1 MFQQPEQT
9 KGYWGGKSVLIKSV
23 LMLLFPFFLYFLE
36 DSILASQ
43 KLTPIM
49 KNLAAT
55 LGKNELWDI
64 LPNISHLLNVFIPT
78 GEEDSCYLW
87 TLFCERLQTGKGL
100 ELFLCL
106 KLPQLFQAKK
116 QPGLT
121 NQSDL
126 RVR

>member
-1 MFQQPEQT
+1 MVFQQPEQT
-9 KGYWGGKSVLIKSV
+9 KGYWGEKSVLIKSV

-64 LPNISHLLNVFIPT
+64 LPNISYLLNVFIPT
-78 GEEDSCYLW
+78 GEEDSCYL
-87 TLFCERLQTGKGL
+87 
-100 ELFLCL
+100 
-106 KLPQLFQAKK
+106 
-116 QPGLT
+116 
-121 NQSDL
+121 
-126 RVR
+126 